1 MNSDRGLSG
10 VPPGTDTDRVADSA
24 FYFPNPKMGERP
36 KEVIYDFE
44 GAAPVFN
51 SNTKT
56 LF

>member
-10 VPPGTDTDRVADSA
+10 VPPGTDTDRVAVSA